1 MRELVYKVM
10 VTHPAPG
17 DISDNSFPCSGHV
30 DKDKKEVLCFLKFE
44 VFGVILNVSFQR
56 LIKEKTFHL
65 KQIFLWGCW
74 SCGVMDSMELPIME
88 SMQPSLELVVS
99 TTLEG
104 STDPLGGSSENQL
117 AANVVINKLFE
128 LVTLIPITLKDTSEN
143 NAGVELYL
151 NCHIAKTA
159 DISLVPHMKDLRVSN
174 TMFK

>member
-30 DKDKKEVLCFLKFE
+30 DKDKKE
-44 VFGVILNVSFQR
+44 
-56 LIKEKTFHL
+56 
-65 KQIFLWGCW
+65 IFLWGCW

-159 DISLVPHMKDLRVSN
+159 DISLVPHMK
-174 TMFK
+174 